1 MNHDLFDVRDS
12 VCLVTG
18 ASSGIGVAIAAG
30 LAEGGAK
37 VVLAAR
43 RLDRLQKFERSLSAR
58 GYSAKA
64 IKCDVTDERDVSAA
78 VAETVD
84 SYKSLDVL
92 VNNAGI
98 THVSPTH
105 QLSLEDWRRVL
116 DVNLTGVFLCAKHAS
131 KRMIEQK
138 KGKII
143 NISSVYGV
151 MADTSPELPYYASK
165 AGVIGLS
172 RQLALELAPY
182 NIQVNAIAPGFFSSE
197 MTKPIFED
205 ADALS
210 YTLSRIPMNRVGLP
224 EELSGVARF
233 LASRASDYVTGQL
246 IVVDG
251 GWSLW

>member
-1 MNHDLFDVRDS
+1 M
-12 VCLVTG
+12 
-18 ASSGIGVAIAAG
+18 
-30 LAEGGAK
+30 
-37 VVLAAR
+37 
-43 RLDRLQKFERSLSAR
+43 
-58 GYSAKA
+58 
-64 IKCDVTDERDVSAA
+64 
-78 VAETVD
+78 
-84 SYKSLDVL
+84 
-92 VNNAGI
+92 
-98 THVSPTH
+98 
-105 QLSLEDWRRVL
+105 
-116 DVNLTGVFLCAKHAS
+116 CAKHAS

-165 AGVIGLS
+165 AGVIGLT